1 MDMLNAEGGEN
12 STSRLV
18 HAWQL
23 PLIISLSIEE
33 VSEYWVN
40 VEHRGTSVSK
50 QETAALNC
58 YIHVAKTLPVKHQ
71 ITVHRKGVA
80 CN

>member
-1 MDMLNAEGGEN
+1 M
-12 STSRLV
+12 R
-18 HAWQL
+18 L

-40 VEHRGTSVSK
+40 VEHRGMSVSK

-58 YIHVAKTLPVKHQ
+58 YVHVVKAVPVKYQ
-71 ITVHRKGVA
+71 ITVHRKGVT